1 MNVVLT
7 FNLKPASVSSPLS
20 SPALTIS
27 SDNTT
32 NGTSAAA
39 EHAHDMFAEWDEIE
53 TVRAI
58 TSALEKAGHIVIEIE
73 ANERF
78 PQELLRAR
86 PDIVFNIAEGIG
98 ARSREAQIPAICEMY
113 NIPHTG
119 SDAVTLG
126 ICLDKSH
133 TKEILS
139 YYGIPTAK
147 FLLAHSVNDAN
158 KLPFPLPVF
167 IKPVHEGSSKGIFST
182 SLCRTTDGVRK
193 EVERI
198 TSTYNQPALIEEYL
212 PGREFTVA
220 MLGNGDSA
228 QVLPIIE
235 YNFSSLP
242 GDVPKIDSFE
252 AKWIYDRPDDPL
264 DSLHCPADIPEQL
277 RKQIETMCLRAYR
290 ALRILDWARIDVRL
304 DANNM
309 PHIIEINP
317 LPGILPR
324 PEDNSC
330 FPKAARTAGYSYDQ
344 LMQTVLRL
352 AAERYGLA
360 RTSRN

>member
-1 MNVVLT
+1 
-7 FNLKPASVSSPLS
+7 
-20 SPALTIS
+20 
-27 SDNTT
+27 
-32 NGTSAAA
+32 
-39 EHAHDMFAEWDEIE
+39 MFAEWDDIE
-53 TVRAI
+53 TIRAVAV
-58 TSALEKAGHIVIEIE
+58 ALEEAGHTVTEIE

-78 PQELLRAR
+78 PQELLRVR

-139 YYGIPTAK
+139 YYGISTAN
-147 FLLAHSVNDAN
+147 FLLAHSVNDVAS
-158 KLPFPLPVF
+158 LPFALPAFV
-167 IKPVHEGSSKGIFST
+167 KPVHEGSSKGIFST
-182 SLCRTTDGVRK
+182 SMCHTMDDIRR
-193 EVERI
+193 EVKRI
-198 TSTYNQPALIEEYL
+198 TSQYHQPALIEEYL
-212 PGREFTVA
+212 PGREFTIA
-220 MLGNGDSA
+220 MLGNGDTV

-242 GDVPKIDSFE
+242 GDAPKIDSFE
-252 AKWIYDRPDDPL
+252 AKWIYDKPDNPL
-264 DSLHCPADIPEQL
+264 DSLHCPANIPENL
-277 RKQIETMCLRAYR
+277 RKQIETICLKAYR
-290 ALRILDWARIDVRL
+290 VLRIHDWARIDVRL
-304 DANNM
+304 DANDM

-330 FPKAARTAGYSYDQ
+330 FPKAARTAGYSYNQ
-344 LMQTVLRL
+344 LMQTVLQL
-352 AAERYGLA
+352 AAARYGMA
-360 RTSRN
+360 RSSRN